1 MKKRVVYYTDPLNDD
16 FSGVGERPKV
26 EIGGNYPYIRKN
38 IFYKIAAFIV
48 YRVFV
53 TPFAY
58 FFCKLKF
65 RIKIEGREK
74 LKPFKKD
81 GFYMYGNHTQIPG
94 DGFIP
99 NIITFP
105 QKTHIIVSPDNVA
118 LRGTRTLM
126 MMLGAMPTPTNLKG
140 FGAFEKAIA
149 QRIKEKCA
157 IVVYPEAHIWP
168 YYTGIRPFVS
178 TSFRYPAKDGKV
190 AFAFTVTYH
199 SSKKG
204 KPRIVV
210 YIDGP
215 FYSDEENARA
225 REKDLRN
232 KVYDAMCA
240 RAYTE
245 DNYTFV
251 EYIKKEEES

>member
-16 FSGVGERPKV
+16 FSGVGERHKV

-65 RIKIEGREK
+65 RIKIEGRDK

-149 QRIKEKCA
+149 PRSTHLAVLHGNKTVCF
-157 IVVYPEAHIWP
+157 HIFP
-168 YYTGIRPFVS
+168 LPCQGRKS
-178 TSFRYPAKDGKV
+178 GFRFHRDIP
-190 AFAFTVTYH
+190 
-199 SSKKG
+199 
-204 KPRIVV
+204 
-210 YIDGP
+210 
-215 FYSDEENARA
+215 
-225 REKDLRN
+225 L
-232 KVYDAMCA
+232 
-240 RAYTE
+240 
-245 DNYTFV
+245 
-251 EYIKKEEES
+251 IKKRKTENSRLYRRTFLQRRGKRKSKRKRPAQ